1 MRHAIHHL
9 DAMVLNGTIPEGSRY
24 VLSAQGPETP
34 IPGEEPGQS
43 LKTFDRLTI
52 GTLEIRF
59 SELAGWLTDMG
70 NYAQRLC
77 EGEPAK

>member
-1 MRHAIHHL
+1 MALFQRAPDTFLAH
-9 DAMVLNGTIPEGSRY
+9 
-24 VLSAQGPETP
+24 GPETP